1 MWARGDVMFDTL
13 VQSKSAA
20 AGPFGL
26 LRRTGYR
33 IAMAAQRD
41 LRLLKDYVFE
51 VHRAVMQREAN
62 EENDIWVRI
71 NG

>member
-1 MWARGDVMFDTL
+1 
-13 VQSKSAA
+13 
-20 AGPFGL
+20 

-33 IAMAAQRD
+33 IVMAAQRD

-51 VHRAVMQREAN
+51 MHRAIRERNAA
-62 EENDIWVRI
+62 EENEIWIRL